1 MAIRAGLKKN
11 TIEIRNKIKEL
22 GIECTASSWG
32 DLIYL
37 ESERCVTW
45 GDANGTNI
53 FNCGENEEFFFYL
66 MSLTTCTRNDLQ
78 SERDLY
84 FREYQKL
91 RQENNRIS
99 QEAVELQ
106 FKYDNLNTKVRNTLI
121 KLRSEVDL
129 EKENFQLKEEIEKL
143 KTKLSKYE

>member
-1 MAIRAGLKKN
+1 MGIRAGLKKN

-37 ESERCVTW
+37 ESEHCVTW
-45 GDANGTNI
+45 GDADATNI

-66 MSLTTCTRNDLQ
+66 MSLTTCARNDLQ

-91 RQENNRIS
+91 RQENIKIS
-99 QEAVELQ
+99 QESVELQ

-121 KLRSEVDL
+121 KLRSD
-129 EKENFQLKEEIEKL
+129 KKL
-143 KTKLSKYE
+143 RHRVLPGRDPAAERWSPL